1 MRRKTEKKSKAGRM
15 LVAAIDFGT
24 TYSGYAYSFK
34 DNWAKVLTNNWSG
47 GEPLSYK
54 APTAL
59 LLNPDKSF
67 KAFGFEA
74 ENCYA
79 NLTTEED
86 DTCKDYYFFKRFKL
100 ILKTELEERVHR
112 TTQCKDIRGKTV
124 DGMLVFTHSMEYL
137 KNHMLKALNDS
148 HTLEI
153 KITDIDFVIT
163 VPAIWDDT
171 AKMFM
176 REATEKWKEP
186 SSWEEN
192 LQINRTN
199 IMLGDTVFEKCW
211 IPGNQLLFALEP
223 EAASIYCQLMYLE
236 PQNDS
241 SFRGTETDSDAKY
254 MVVDLGGGTADIT
267 LHQLQKTGTI
277 VELTPASGG
286 LWGGTRIDKA
296 FESFLLDLFCKTSM
310 EKFQTEDDDA
320 EDNFDFWQGFE
331 VKKRGFNFDKE
342 TRNVHIRIPMGLT
355 NFAKKVHSER
365 DVNKIIEKSKFKGKE
380 IRFEAGKIHMQTTV
394 MKKIFQTTV
403 DDIVKHLRTLIEN
416 AGKDLRVMIMVGF
429 FSECSL
435 VQNCVRQTFE
445 IKGKRRVITPNQCG
459 LAVLKGAVY
468 FGHHPELISERVAR
482 YTYGIQIW
490 PKFVEGE
497 HKEAKRDVRGSEDRC
512 KDVFFKFVTK
522 GDRLK
527 AGFIKSHIFRALKSA
542 DGDLECGIFISNK
555 DNPKYVDEDG
565 CEKLGVLKID
575 DERGTEVEESLIFGH
590 TELHA
595 KACNCSTK
603 KECSVTFDLL
613 SEKIKYPSKTKI

>member
-1 MRRKTEKKSKAGRM
+1 MGEVEKNERITKAGRL

-34 DNWAKVLTNNWSG
+34 HDWATVHTNSWP
-47 GEPLSYK
+47 GEHQLSYK

-74 ENCYA
+74 ESFYSS
-79 NLTTEED
+79 LTSEED
-86 DTCKDYYFFKRFKL
+86 DRCKKYYFFRRFKL
-100 ILKTELEERVHR
+100 ILKTTLEERVHR
-112 TTQCKDIRGKTV
+112 NSECSDINGKSV
-124 DGMLVFTHSMEYL
+124 DAMSVFMHCIKYL
-137 KNHMLKALNDS
+137 KSHMLEALNDS
-148 HTLEI
+148 KKFET

-176 REATEKWKEP
+176 REAAIKA
-186 SSWEEN
+186 
-192 LQINRTN
+192 
-199 IMLGDTVFEKCW
+199 G
-211 IPGNQLLFALEP
+211 IPGDQLLFALEP

-241 SFRGTETDSDAKY
+241 SFRVTETDSDAKY

-267 LHQLQKTGTI
+267 IHQMQETRTI
-277 VELTPASGG
+277 IELTPASGG
-286 LWGGTRIDKA
+286 LWGGTRIDEDFGA
-296 FESFLLDLFCKTSM
+296 FLNDLFGKQAMT
-310 EKFQTEDDDA
+310 KFQKDSA
-320 EDNFDFWQGFE
+320 EDFFDFWQRFE
-331 VKKRGFNFDKE
+331 VKKRSFDFKKGTENIHLQVPLELLSTIQTINKE
-342 TRNVHIRIPMGLT
+342 KDI
-355 NFAKKVHSER
+355 
-365 DVNKIIEKSKFKGKE
+365 NKIIEKSKWKGKG
-380 IRFEAGKIHMQTTV
+380 IKFAQKKLHIPTTI
-394 MKKIFQTTV
+394 MKSIFQATT
-403 DDIVKHLRTLIEN
+403 DEIVNHLKVLVKGV
-416 AGKDLRVMIMVGF
+416 GKGLKIILLVGG

-435 VQNCVRQTFE
+435 IQNQVRETFE
-445 IKGKRRVITPNQCG
+445 IKGQCRVIIPNQCG

-468 FGHHPELISERVAR
+468 FGHHPDMISERVAR

-490 PKFVEGE
+490 PKFIQGE

-555 DNPKYVDEDG
+555 ENPKYVDEDG

-575 DERGTEVEESLIFGH
+575 VERGTEVEESLIFGH

-603 KECSVTFDLL
+603 KEYSVTFDLL
-613 SEKIKYPSKTKI
+613 SEKIKYPAKN

>member
-1 MRRKTEKKSKAGRM
+1 MGESNKERKSKAGRM

-47 GEPLSYK
+47 GEQLSYK

-59 LLNPDKSF
+59 LLKPDKSF

-86 DTCKDYYFFKRFKL
+86 GTCKDYYFFQRFKL

-137 KNHMLKALNDS
+137 KNHMLKALNKS
-148 HTLEI
+148 HAFEI

-176 REATEKWKEP
+176 REAAEKA
-186 SSWEEN
+186 
-192 LQINRTN
+192 
-199 IMLGDTVFEKCW
+199 G

-241 SFRGTETDSDAKY
+241 SFRITETDTDAKY

-296 FESFLLDLFCKTSM
+296 FEGFLQDLFGKTSM
-310 EKFQTEDDDA
+310 EKFQTEDDYA
-320 EDNFDFWQGFE
+320 EDYFDFWQGFE
-331 VKKRGFNFDKE
+331 VKKRGFDFDKE
-342 TRNVHIRIPMGLT
+342 TENVHIRIPMGLT
-355 NFAKKVHSER
+355 NIAKKVHSER
-365 DVNKIIEKSKFKGKE
+365 DVNKIIEKSKLKGKG
-380 IRFEAGKIHMQTTV
+380 IRFEAGKIHMQTTI
-394 MKKIFQTTV
+394 MKKIFQSTV

-416 AGKDLRVMIMVGF
+416 AGKDLRVILMVGG

-445 IKGKRRVITPNQCG
+445 IKDKRRVITPNQCG

-490 PKFVEGE
+490 PKFIQGE

-555 DNPKYVDEDG
+555 ENPKYVDEDG

-575 DERGTEVEESLIFGH
+575 VERGTEVEESLIFGH

-603 KECSVTFDLL
+603 KEYSVTFDLL
-613 SEKIKYPSKTKI
+613 SEKIKYPSKTKT